1 MRQSACLAANPIT
14 VYTRDVVHVR
24 RVVDLNICP
33 SGCISFAGYKSL
45 KNYFLTQCLLGVYTN
60 ALDSYKRICN
70 NDP

>member
-24 RVVDLNICP
+24 RVLDLNICP

-45 KNYFLTQCLLGVYTN
+45 KNPF
-60 ALDSYKRICN
+60 
-70 NDP
+70 